1 MFKKCVLRCGS
12 GKKDGFLDPE
22 RVWGG
27 CEGAGRAPGPLLGKL
42 RALSHA
48 DCGSVSSAAGRGLG
62 PLLSIPRQRRRVGHF
77 PGGGEAGLE
86 FLHICIL
93 RRRPLE
99 PR

>member
-1 MFKKCVLRCGS
+1 MGRLR
-12 GKKDGFLDPE
+12 
-22 RVWGG
+22 GG
-27 CEGAGRAPGPLLGKL
+27 GEGARAIVGKVKGAQSCGL
-42 RALSHA
+42 RRSA
-48 DCGSVSSAAGRGLG
+48 SSAAGRGLG
-62 PLLSIPRQRRRVGHF
+62 PLLSIPRQPRQRRRVGHF